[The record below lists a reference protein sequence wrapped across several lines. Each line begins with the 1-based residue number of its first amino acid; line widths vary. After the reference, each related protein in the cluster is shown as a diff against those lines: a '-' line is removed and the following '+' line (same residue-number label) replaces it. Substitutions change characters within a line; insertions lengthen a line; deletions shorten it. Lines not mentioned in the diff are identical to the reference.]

1 MKLTPREQAIVEAIL
16 TAQSNKAIADELGIT
31 EQSVKNRLTQL
42 YRKVG
47 VQSRLQL
54 MRVMLKEWQ

>member
-1 MKLTPREQAIVEAIL
+1 MKLTPREQAIVEGIL

-42 YRKVG
+42 YRKIG
-47 VQSRLQL
+47 VNSRLQL
-54 MRVMLKEWQ
+54 MRVMIKELA

>member
-31 EQSVKNRLTQL
+31 EQSVKNRLTLL